1 MLFNSLPFIFA
12 FFPITVLVF
21 FAVGNRSHLFAC
33 VWMCAASLF
42 FYGWWNP
49 SFLGLLMGSVV
60 FNYAAAYLMSRE
72 ARNPKRSNARLLLI
86 LAVAENL
93 LLLGYFKYA
102 GFFTEIANALF
113 GSKVDLGQ
121 IVLPLGISFFT
132 FTQIAFLVDVYQG
145 KTKEPNFVHWLLF
158 VTYFP
163 HLIAGPI
170 IHHARIMPQFAK
182 PETYRINWLNISA
195 GFTVFLIGLGKKIWL
210 ADSFGSIATPI
221 FSAVRDGAGPPL
233 AEAWAGALAYTL
245 QLYFDFSGYSDMAIG
260 LSLFFN
266 IKLPFNFNSPYKATN
281 IIDFWRRWHMTLS
294 AFLRDYLYIPLGGN
308 RKGPARRYVNLLA
321 TMVLGGLWHGASWTF
336 VAWGALHG
344 TYLMMNHGFRA
355 FFARVG
361 LPQGRFGRL
370 GSLAGAATT
379 FLAVVVAWVFFRAD
393 SFSAAG
399 LMLEGMAGGF
409 GLRSAPWIPDGGAS
423 TLRIFAVSS
432 LNGRYVG
439 AIVLL
444 GLAVA
449 WLLPNTQ
456 EFMRAFDGFDDKVP
470 APKGIA
476 ARIVWEPGRWW
487 TSVLLGILFASLVLK
502 MSPIHVS
509 EFLYY
514 QF

>member
-1 MLFNSLPFIFA
+1 MLFNSLPFILA

-21 FAVGNRSHLFAC
+21 FAVGRKSHLFAC
-33 VWMCAASLF
+33 VWLCVASLF
-42 FYGWWNP
+42 FYGWWNA
-49 SFLGLLMGSVV
+49 SFLSLLIGSLI
-60 FNYAAAYLMSRE
+60 FNYVAAYLMSRE
-72 ARNPKRSNARLLLI
+72 VGNVKRNNGRLLVI
-86 LAVAENL
+86 FAVAENL

-102 GFFTEIANALF
+102 GFFTEMANALF
-113 GSKVDLGQ
+113 GSQVDRGQ
-121 IVLPLGISFFT
+121 IVVPLGISFFT
-132 FTQIAFLVDVYQG
+132 FTQIAFLVDVFQG

-163 HLIAGPI
+163 HLISGPI
-170 IHHARIMPQFAK
+170 IHHASIMPQFAT
-182 PETYRINWLNISA
+182 PETYRINWTNVSA
-195 GFTVFLIGLGKKIWL
+195 GLTVFLIGLGKKIWL
-210 ADSFGSIATPI
+210 ADSFGTIATPI
-221 FSAVRDGAGPPL
+221 FSAARDGVGPPL

-281 IIDFWRRWHMTLS
+281 IIEFWRRWHMTLS

-308 RKGPARRYVNLLA
+308 RKGAMRRYINLLA

-344 TYLMMNHGFRA
+344 TYLMINHGFRA
-355 FFARVG
+355 LLGRVD
-361 LPQGRFGRL
+361 LPRGRFGRL

-399 LMLEGMAGGF
+399 LMLKGMAGGF
-409 GLRSAPWIPDGGAS
+409 GLRSGQLIPEADAS
-423 TLRIFAVSS
+423 ILRAFAVSG
-432 LNGRYVG
+432 LNARYVG
-439 AIVLL
+439 AVVLL
-444 GLAVA
+444 GLASA

-456 EFMRAFDGFDDKVP
+456 EFMRGFNGFEEKVP

-476 ARIVWEPGRWW
+476 AQIVWEPGSCW
-487 TSVLLGILFASLVLK
+487 TSFLLGILFASLVLM
-502 MSPIHVS
+502 MSPLHVS